1 MQTQELL
8 QNLIQLLMEENKYLI
23 ESIKNKKVSEQLLD
37 VVKKKEKLI
46 YEILLLDK
54 KAVEPFEEEL
64 RQIDEW
70 TQRNKSL
77 AINNIEFIN
86 EIFDAIYS
94 QNVPPKYTKDGK
106 ISTVKEGLFNK
117 KA

>member
-8 QNLIQLLMEENKYLI
+8 QNFIELLKEENKYLI
-23 ESIKNKKVSEQLLD
+23 ESIKNKEISEQLLD
-37 VVKKKEKLI
+37 VVKRKEKLL
-46 YEILLLDK
+46 YEILSLDK
-54 KAVEPFEEEL
+54 KEVEPFEEEL

-86 EIFDAIYS
+86 DIFDAIYS
-94 QNVPPKYTKDGK
+94 QNVPTKYTKDGK
-106 ISTVKEGLFNK
+106 ISTAKEGFFNK

>member
-8 QNLIQLLMEENKYLI
+8 QKFIHLLQEENKYLI
-23 ESIKNKKVSEQLLD
+23 ESIKNKEISKQLLD
-37 VVKKKEKLI
+37 TVRKKEKLLN
-46 YEILLLDK
+46 EIVSLK
-54 KAVEPFEEEL
+54 KEDVEPYENEL

-77 AINNIEFIN
+77 AINNIEFVN

-94 QNVPPKYTKDGK
+94 QKVPTKYTKDGK
-106 ISTVKEGLFNK
+106 ISTTKEGFFNK